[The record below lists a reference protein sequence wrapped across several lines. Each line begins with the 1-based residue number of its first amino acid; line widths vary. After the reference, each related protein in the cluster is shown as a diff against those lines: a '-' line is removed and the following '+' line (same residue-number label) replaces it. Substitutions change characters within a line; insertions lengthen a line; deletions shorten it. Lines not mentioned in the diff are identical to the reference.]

1 MNVPLFVCVIIA
13 IMASML
19 MFLVGVT
26 AYGER
31 EKNNPAF
38 KRNIDVVDKLI
49 IDSQFY
55 FFPAY
60 HMEHDAN
67 SIMTKIPIPYDIN
80 SRITMLTDAEEEK
93 YLKKLNKVFK
103 DVGVEHVEF
112 GNKSKGPFSS
122 LIVYDKLR

>member
-1 MNVPLFVCVIIA
+1 MNVPLFVCIIIA
-13 IMASML
+13 IMTSML
-19 MFLVGVT
+19 MLLVVVT
-26 AYGER
+26 ISGER

-67 SIMTKIPIPYDIN
+67 SIVTKIPIPYDIN

-93 YLKKLNKVFK
+93 YLKKLNRAFK
-103 DVGVEHVEF
+103 DVGVEYVEF

-122 LIVYDKLR
+122 LIAYDKLR

>member
-1 MNVPLFVCVIIA
+1 MNILLFACIIIA
-13 IMASML
+13 IMTSML
-19 MFLVGVT
+19 MLLVVVT
-26 AYGER
+26 ISGER
-31 EKNNPAF
+31 ENNNPAF

-67 SIMTKIPIPYDIN
+67 SIVTKIPIPYDIN

-122 LIVYDKLR
+122 LIVYDKI